1 MKCKC
6 SDQIVNIAFDKTS
19 SNTGHQSAVCI
30 AIQDKLERA
39 LLWSGYRHH
48 IGGEVV
54 ISHVFNDFKIEN
66 SKSPDAALFSKLR
79 SNWNLLPQTSEQAA
93 AFQPADY
100 SLVTQVLLALMR
112 DETQACAA
120 RIREFVRYD
129 YWEFRDQSVVFL
141 GADGS
146 KMNFLRPGALHNA
159 RCYTAKTIC
168 MW

>member
-1 MKCKC
+1 M
-6 SDQIVNIAFDKTS
+6 AFDKTS

-39 LLWSGYRHH
+39 LLWSGYRHY
-48 IGGEVV
+48 IGEVV
-54 ISHVFNDFKIEN
+54 ISHVFNDLKT
-66 SKSPDAALFSKLR
+66 SKSPEVALFSNLR

-93 AFQPADY
+93 TFQPADY
-100 SLVTQVLLALMR
+100 SLVAQGLLALMR